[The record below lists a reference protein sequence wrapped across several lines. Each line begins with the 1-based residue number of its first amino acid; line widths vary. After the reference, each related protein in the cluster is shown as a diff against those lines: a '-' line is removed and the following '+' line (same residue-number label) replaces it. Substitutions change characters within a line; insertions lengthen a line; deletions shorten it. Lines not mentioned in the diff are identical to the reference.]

1 MRALIVVCLL
11 ACFLNGC
18 AEAPTPHKFI
28 IVVFDQTGSMPK
40 DDLEAGKSYT
50 VKYIA
55 PALTEGDK
63 LGIGAI
69 TSSSFG
75 YRIEVISL
83 PVSKVY
89 LDLGNDKVITA
100 IKDSITA
107 RIAVIRICDYSRT
120 DIYGQIAS
128 VAQIFLEDTLSEK
141 YLIIISDM
149 EDNVAREN
157 IMDNVSLKGV
167 RVYVFYASHKFRN
180 IPDDVL
186 AWQAKQEYWHGLF
199 HKIGAANTF
208 ICDGN
213 LSGFKMDWLSSKMSA
228 P

>member
-1 MRALIVVCLL
+1 MRTPILVCLMI
-11 ACFLNGC
+11 CFLIGC
-18 AEAPTPHKFI
+18 TVTPTPHKFI

-50 VKYIA
+50 VRYIA

-83 PVSKVY
+83 PVSKIY
-89 LDLGNDKVITA
+89 LDLANDKVITA

-107 RIAVIRICDYSRT
+107 KIAAIRICDYSRT

-128 VAQIFLEDTLSEK
+128 VAQIFWEDTLSEK

-180 IPDDVL
+180 ISDDVL
-186 AWQAKQEYWHGLF
+186 AWQAKKDYWQGLF
-199 HKIGAANTF
+199 HKVDAANTF

-213 LSGFKMDWLSSKMSA
+213 LSGFKMDWLSSKINA